1 MKRLLLTLFFMT
13 FSIGSIGCVPDA
25 QLPDTRTIDS
35 TWAALRTAILAN
47 NIQQAVQVSHFPLKS
62 IDHFHKDVAN
72 AEDFED
78 RFSAIFEPDLITII
92 RADDVFIGPGDP
104 GLEVDIGNGYMILG
118 FEQFDGHYRLTYFG
132 SINE

>member
-1 MKRLLLTLFFMT
+1 MT
-13 FSIGSIGCVPDA
+13 FSIGCVPDA

-47 NIQQAVQVSHFPLKS
+47 NIQQAVQVSHFPLQS

-78 RFSAIFEPDLITII
+78 RFSAITII
-92 RADDVFIGPGDP
+92 RAGDVFIGPGDP

-118 FEQFDGHYRLTYFG
+118 FEQFDGHYRLSYFG